1 MTMFR
6 TPLSVMGMAD
16 SSRNMEVGNR
26 MEFNDNPSGRNTVP
40 NAFHILDSNRALS
53 SVTDAFG
60 ARRGSR
66 SNCIKHRTSL
76 SVIAC

>member
-1 MTMFR
+1 MTRFR
-6 TPLSVMGMAD
+6 TPLSVKGMVD

-53 SVTDAFG
+53 SVTDTFG

-66 SNCIKHRTSL
+66 SNCTNHRTSL
-76 SVIAC
+76 NVIAG